1 MYKEM
6 SVRVILLHMC
16 LFLKIQRD
24 LLTHGM
30 CNSLPVT
37 LIIST
42 VLNIE
47 MKWLHFFKSGVTNT
61 PSGPNI
67 WFYDKVK

>member
-1 MYKEM
+1 MYNEM

-24 LLTHGM
+24 LLTLGT
-30 CNSLPVT
+30 CNSQPIT

-47 MKWLHFFKSGVTNT
+47 MK
-61 PSGPNI
+61 
-67 WFYDKVK
+67 

>member
-24 LLTHGM
+24 LLTLGT

-42 VLNIE
+42 VRNVE
-47 MKWLHFFKSGVTNT
+47 MK
-61 PSGPNI
+61 
-67 WFYDKVK
+67 

>member
-47 MKWLHFFKSGVTNT
+47 MKWLHLCLEDSKTFSNQA
-61 PSGPNI
+61 
-67 WFYDKVK
+67 

>member
-24 LLTHGM
+24 LLTLGT

-37 LIIST
+37 LIISI
-42 VLNIE
+42 VRNVE
-47 MKWLHFFKSGVTNT
+47 MK
-61 PSGPNI
+61 
-67 WFYDKVK
+67 

>member
-6 SVRVILLHMC
+6 SVRVILLR

-47 MKWLHFFKSGVTNT
+47 MK
-61 PSGPNI
+61 
-67 WFYDKVK
+67 